1 MRIDTQFY
9 KQMLKIAIPIALQ
22 SLIVSSLN
30 TLDTVMITNLGD
42 ATIAGVGLANQVFFF
57 FMMICF
63 GIGTGS
69 SVMIAQYHGRRD
81 FMNVKRSNAF
91 SSILSV
97 GAGFIFM
104 VLAFLFPKFII
115 GLMIKDVAVI
125 EAGAKYLKVIAFSYM
140 ITGFS
145 LSNGITLRS
154 TGNPRGPLIASIVS
168 FFFNAFFNY
177 VLIFGKLG
185 FPELGVVGAAIGTI
199 IARIAEL
206 IIIIWEGLKE
216 DGPLRGQ
223 FKEICHFDAEFIHK
237 YNKITAPVI
246 VNETFW
252 ALGQVLYSV
261 AYALVGTEATAAIQV
276 VVAIQNIAFVIIRGL
291 SNSCT
296 VILGNT
302 IGRGHLDKVFT
313 YAIRFFKIGIIFA
326 IILGMF
332 MSLLPDVSLA
342 VFNNLSP
349 QVYSL
354 ARELLLVMGIIF
366 IVKAFN
372 SILIVGVLRGG
383 GDTRYSMLV
392 EMSSVWLVG
401 VPLAFLGAA
410 ILKLPIHWV
419 VILASMEEIT
429 KATVGF
435 IRVLSKKWIH
445 QID

>member
-69 SVMIAQYHGRRD
+69 SVMIAQYHGRKDLGAIRK
-81 FMNVKRSNAF
+81 VNAF
-91 SSILSV
+91 SSILALIV
-97 GAGFIFM
+97 GLIFT
-104 VLAFLFPKFII
+104 VLAVLFPHFII
-115 GLMIKDVAVI
+115 GLMINDLDVI
-125 EAGAKYLKVIAFSYM
+125 NSGAQYLQVIAFSYM

-145 LSNGITLRS
+145 FANGITLRS
-154 TGNPRGPLIASIVS
+154 TGNPRGPLLASIMS

-177 VLIFGKLG
+177 VLIFGKFG
-185 FPELGVVGAAIGTI
+185 FPELGVVGAAVGTI
-199 IARIAEL
+199 IARTTEL
-206 IIIIWEGLKE
+206 FIIILQSIKD
-216 DGPLRGQ
+216 DGPLKGDLREMCQ
-223 FKEICHFDAEFIHK
+223 FDKPFIKK
-237 YNKITAPVI
+237 YIDITAPVI

-276 VVAIQNIAFVIIRGL
+276 IVAIQNIAFVIIRGL

-296 VILGNT
+296 IILGST
-302 IGRGHLDKVFT
+302 IGRGHLDKVYP
-313 YAIRFFKIGIIFA
+313 YAIRFFKIGTVFA
-326 IILGMF
+326 VALGLF
-332 MSLLPDVSLA
+332 MALIPEVSLSL
-342 VFNNLSP
+342 FNNLSA
-349 QVYSL
+349 QVYQLSL
-354 ARELLLVMGIIF
+354 ELLRVMGFLFII
-366 IVKAFN
+366 KAFN

-383 GDTRYSMLV
+383 GDTRYSMAV
-392 EMSSVWLVG
+392 EMTSVWLVG
-401 VPLAFLGAA
+401 VPLAFIGAA

-419 VILASMEEIT
+419 VVLAAMEEFT
-429 KATVGF
+429 KAIIGF
-435 IRVLSKKWIH
+435 IRVRSKKWIH
-445 QID
+445 QIE